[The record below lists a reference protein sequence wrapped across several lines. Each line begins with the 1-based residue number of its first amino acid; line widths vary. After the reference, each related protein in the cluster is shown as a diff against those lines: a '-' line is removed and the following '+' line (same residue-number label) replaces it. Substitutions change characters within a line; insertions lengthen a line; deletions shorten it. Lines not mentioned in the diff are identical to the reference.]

1 LKRSTA
7 EKLSIL
13 MMQINAQLDDSVAYV
28 RDTESKE
35 DFESYRDIIARVM
48 ASLYLDVEEKLW
60 REHPELRP
68 VLMDGP
74 YQVDPKRFEPRFYL
88 KR

>member
-1 LKRSTA
+1 
-7 EKLSIL
+7 
-13 MMQINAQLDDSVAYV
+13 MMKINAQLDDSVAYV
-28 RDTESKE
+28 HDMESKE

-48 ASLYLDVEEKLW
+48 ALLYLDVEERLW

-68 VLMDGP
+68 TLMDGP
-74 YQVDPKRFEPRFYL
+74 YQVDPKLFEPRFYS